1 MYHVVTQ
8 ELPRD
13 SSRSSRKEEQPATA
27 SSHSERKNDQRKPDD
42 DSKDD
47 EKKERVLHTRVPAVL
62 EQELK
67 RFADNLRVPVSNL
80 VRTILEDA
88 LEVADHATENVEG
101 RLKKAAGAL
110 EKERQKL
117 RKMPARHAGGNQR
130 PHGPHRSAARKKP
143 RGAHLRLRHL
153 FTERMIMSTTTNVS
167 EATEVTGTIVDA
179 PASKEEGIVET
190 VLELGF
196 AWAAYGLKIATTA
209 VEQAARVLGITA
221 SQLDKL
227 ADDFAAKSGV
237 SAKEVATK

>member
-13 SSRSSRKEEQPATA
+13 SSRSSRKEEEPANA
-27 SSHSERKNDQRKPDD
+27 SSHSERKNDHRKPDD
-42 DSKDD
+42 DNKDD

-117 RKMPARHAGGNQR
+117 RKKVLFDPLKDVFAFQSVTLAQGASCAKCRRDMPAGTSAHMGLTDPQPGKNR
-130 PHGPHRSAARKKP
+130 AARIFVCDSCLPK
-143 RGAHLRLRHL
+143 G
-153 FTERMIMSTTTNVS
+153 
-167 EATEVTGTIVDA
+167 
-179 PASKEEGIVET
+179 
-190 VLELGF
+190 
-196 AWAAYGLKIATTA
+196 
-209 VEQAARVLGITA
+209 
-221 SQLDKL
+221 
-227 ADDFAAKSGV
+227 
-237 SAKEVATK
+237 